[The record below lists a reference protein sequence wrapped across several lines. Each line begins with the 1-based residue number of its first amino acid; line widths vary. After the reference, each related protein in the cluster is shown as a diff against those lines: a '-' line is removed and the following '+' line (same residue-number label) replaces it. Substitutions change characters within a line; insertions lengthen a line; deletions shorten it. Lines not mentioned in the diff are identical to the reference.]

1 MFLRNVE
8 RPENVDE
15 ATLIDAAASDPA
27 AWESLYRLYVRRL
40 YQYVRAHV
48 GSDEDAADM
57 TQQVFL
63 QAFVAL
69 RQSRPQHFAAWL
81 FKIAYNVIV
90 NASQRRRT
98 AISVERLPE
107 SLHPVASGDPESLVL
122 QREATTALTAL
133 LAQLSPDNREL
144 VALRFAASLSSEEI
158 ALVVG
163 KKPEAVKK
171 QLSRILH
178 RLKEHYHEA

>member
-1 MFLRNVE
+1 
-8 RPENVDE
+8 
-15 ATLIDAAASDPA
+15 
-27 AWESLYRLYVRRL
+27 
-40 YQYVRAHV
+40 
-48 GSDEDAADM
+48 
-57 TQQVFL
+57 
-63 QAFVAL
+63 
-69 RQSRPQHFAAWL
+69 
-81 FKIAYNVIV
+81 VIV

>member
-1 MFLRNVE
+1 MFLRNVD
-8 RPENVDE
+8 RPESVDE
-15 ATLIDAAASDPA
+15 AALIDAATDPA

-40 YQYVRAHV
+40 YQYARAHV
-48 GSDEDAADM
+48 GSDEDAADV

-63 QAFVAL
+63 QAFMAL
-69 RQSRPQHFAAWL
+69 KQSRPQHFAAWL
-81 FKIAYNVIV
+81 FKIAYNMIV
-90 NASQRRRT
+90 NATQRQRST
-98 AISVERLPE
+98 VSVEHLPE
-107 SLHPVASGDPESLVL
+107 SLHPVAGGDPESRVL
-122 QREATTALTAL
+122 QQETTSAVAAL

-178 RLKEHYHEA
+178 RLKEHYHDA